1 MVTKEAHKA
10 APNQRIS
17 CCLIC
22 IFSNG
27 WTAIVIIYK
36 KDRQRQIYKF
46 TQIIIANYNQ
56 SMSFE
61 PYQIEI
67 VGYCAAFLTTVAFL
81 PQAIWSW
88 KTRDLSG
95 ISLGMYSLFTAGLGL
110 WLVYGLV
117 LEKWPLILANAMTF
131 ALALSILMLKLR
143 HTATQRKQQK

>member
-1 MVTKEAHKA
+1 
-10 APNQRIS
+10 
-17 CCLIC
+17 
-22 IFSNG
+22 
-27 WTAIVIIYK
+27 
-36 KDRQRQIYKF
+36 
-46 TQIIIANYNQ
+46 
-56 SMSFE
+56 MSFE
-61 PYQIEI
+61 PYQIEMI
-67 VGYCAAFLTTVAFL
+67 GYSAAFLTTVAFL

-95 ISLGMYSLFTAGLGL
+95 ISLGMYSLFTAGVGL

>member
-1 MVTKEAHKA
+1 
-10 APNQRIS
+10 
-17 CCLIC
+17 
-22 IFSNG
+22 
-27 WTAIVIIYK
+27 
-36 KDRQRQIYKF
+36 
-46 TQIIIANYNQ
+46 
-56 SMSFE
+56 MSFE

-67 VGYCAAFLTTVAFL
+67 IGYCAAFLTTVAFL

-95 ISLGMYSLFTAGLGL
+95 ISLGMYSLFTAGVGL

-143 HTATQRKQQK
+143 HTTTQRKQQK